1 MELIFEEVHKKILGA
16 LKDQDLRNGS
26 YIGTKFEIIN
36 RKEAIKRHTY
46 VEQWANETRKNKEWN
61 VDNIDDLISKFKE
74 NFEKNGG
81 YFHYAENGDELK
93 NIVLKIIGNGKTL
106 VKSKSLV
113 GEEIELRQFLEEKGV
128 RVYETD
134 LGEFLVQLTNGKPA
148 HMVTPAVNMT
158 EGRAKSVLEKNL
170 DVELSDVTSMV
181 LAVRKFMREKFL
193 SADVGMIGA
202 NALSAET
209 GSVVFVTN
217 EGNGALS
224 STLPKKLIV
233 ITSIEKIY
241 RTLKDAV
248 KASIVQTV
256 YDGFKKT
263 SYIHIINGPSKDN
276 IGPGELHIVLLNNNR
291 KNVRNTFLKET
302 LYCIKCGS
310 CQLSCPIFQVID
322 GAWGDIYTAAIG
334 IPWTGI
340 TGSKDKAK
348 ALSFFCLQCGRC
360 KEVCPM
366 GINIPELIR
375 KIKSI

>member
-1 MELIFEEVHKKILGA
+1 MIFEEVHKKILNA
-16 LKDQDLRNGS
+16 LEDQDLRNGS

-36 RKEAIKRHTY
+36 RREAIKRHPY
-46 VEQWANETRKNKEWN
+46 IEEWANETRKNKEYAIEN
-61 VDNIDDLISKFKE
+61 VDNLILKFKE

-81 YFHYAENGDELK
+81 HFHYAKNGDEMK
-93 NIVLKIIGNGKTL
+93 NIVLKIIGEGKTI

-113 GEEIELRQFLEEKGV
+113 GEEIELRQFLESKGI

-170 DVELSDVTSMV
+170 NVELSDVTSMV

-193 SADVGMIGA
+193 NADVGIIGA
-202 NALSAET
+202 NALSADT

-217 EGNGALS
+217 EGNGALT
-224 STLPKKLIV
+224 STIPKKLIV

-241 RTLKDAV
+241 PKLNDAI

-263 SYIHIINGPSKDN
+263 SYIHIINGPSRDN
-276 IGPGELHIVLLNNNR
+276 IGPEELHIVIMDNNR
-291 KNVRNTFLKET
+291 KSARETFLKET

-310 CQLSCPIFQVID
+310 CQLSCPVFQVID

-334 IPWTGI
+334 IPWTAI
-340 TGSKDKAK
+340 TGSREKAK
-348 ALSFFCLQCGRC
+348 ALSFFCLECGRC
-360 KEVCPM
+360 REVCPM
-366 GINIPELIR
+366 KINIPELIR

>member
-1 MELIFEEVHKKILGA
+1 MIFEEVHKKILNA
-16 LKDQDLRNGS
+16 LKDEDLRNGS

-36 RKEAIKRHTY
+36 RKEAIKRHPY
-46 VEQWANETRKNKEWN
+46 VEEWAKETRKIKEKN
-61 VDNIDDLISKFKE
+61 VNEIDELILKFKE

-81 YFHYAENGDELK
+81 NFHYAQNGEEMKDK
-93 NIVLKIIGNGKTL
+93 IVEIIGNGKTL

-113 GEEIELRQFLEEKGV
+113 GEEIELRQFLEEKGIK
-128 RVYETD
+128 VYETD

-158 EGRAKSVLEKNL
+158 QKRAKSVLEKNL
-170 DVELSDVTSMV
+170 NVELDDVTSMV
-181 LAVRKFMREKFL
+181 LAVRKFMRKKFL
-193 SADVGMIGA
+193 SADVGMVGA

-217 EGNGALS
+217 EGNGAIT
-224 STLPKKLIV
+224 STVPRKLIV

-241 RTLKDAV
+241 PTLKDAI

-256 YDGFKKT
+256 YDGYKKT
-263 SYIHIINGPSKDN
+263 SYIHIINGPSMDN
-276 IGPGELHIVLLNNNR
+276 IGPNELHVVLLDNNR
-291 KNVRNTFLKET
+291 KNARETFLKET

-334 IPWTGI
+334 IPWTAI
-340 TGSKDKAK
+340 TGSKERAK
-348 ALSFFCLQCGRC
+348 ALSLFCLNCGKC

-366 GINIPELIR
+366 NINIPELIR